1 MNIKLDIDAPFKL
14 VVALVIGA
22 VITWFNAELLP
33 LTMGVLTDGYKF
45 SLEHAGVILS
55 VELFGGAI
63 LPFFIAPFMGKIDL
77 RKLALIGGL
86 VAISGQSMTAM
97 TTGYI
102 PVGASRFITGAGYGI
117 MGAVLFAAVAR
128 TKDPERL
135 MGLMTLSLGLFG
147 AFFVVLFPYVIS
159 GFGPRAYFWSIAAMV
174 LCTFWVYIWLPKTAA
189 VEEVKN
195 EGSPPVSVP
204 VVFLVVCSSVA
215 YFSGQT
221 LLWTFAERIGVTLGL
236 SMEKIGWI
244 LGGSSLTGL
253 VGAVIPTWLGTK
265 YGRIL
270 PLVFSIMGMGAS
282 FMGVTHA
289 GEPVLY
295 TVSLLGYG
303 FFFGISFPYVT
314 GTVAAVDP
322 LGRMPALFGAL
333 GPFCGMV
340 MPALGAYIVT
350 AYSYQIIGLLCVGCT
365 VLACLPLVALAMGV
379 KDRKTGLEPME
390 VA

>member
-22 VITWFNAELLP
+22 IITWFNGELLP

-55 VELFGGAI
+55 VEMFGAAV
-63 LPFFIAPFMGKIDL
+63 LPLLISPFMGKIDL

-86 VAISGQSMTAM
+86 VAILGQSMTAM
-97 TTGYI
+97 ATGYV

-117 MGAVLFAAVAR
+117 MGAALYAAVAR

-174 LCTFWVYIWLPKTAA
+174 LCAFWVYIWFPKSAA
-189 VEEVKN
+189 IEEEKN

-204 VVFLVVCSSVA
+204 VVCLVVCSSVA
-215 YFSGQT
+215 FFSGQT
-221 LLWTFAERIGVTLGL
+221 LLWTFSERIGVTLDL
-236 SMEKIGWI
+236 SMEQIGWI
-244 LGGSSLTGL
+244 LGSASLTGL
-253 VGAVIPTWLGTK
+253 VGAIIPTWLGTK

-270 PLVFSIMGMGAS
+270 PLVFSITGMGAS

-303 FFFGISFPYVT
+303 FFFGISFPYAT
-314 GTVAAVDP
+314 GVVAAVDP

-333 GPFCGMV
+333 APFCGMV
-340 MPALGAYIVT
+340 MPALGAYLIT
-350 AYSYQIIGLLCVGCT
+350 AYSYKIIGLLCFGAS

-379 KDRKTGLEPME
+379 KDRKTELETRD